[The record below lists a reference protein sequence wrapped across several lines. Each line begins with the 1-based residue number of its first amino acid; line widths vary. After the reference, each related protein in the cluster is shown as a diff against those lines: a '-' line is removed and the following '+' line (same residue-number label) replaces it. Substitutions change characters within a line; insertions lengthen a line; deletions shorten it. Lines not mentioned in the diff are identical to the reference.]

1 MAIAEIRTIMAP
13 LTNGHVVLPNS
24 AVAEGLSY
32 IAPDPFRDSP
42 PWLLGEIAWHG
53 WQVPVI
59 SYEQLIDESIGHIP
73 TSRARILI
81 IKTLGESTQ
90 VNYIGLVIQ
99 GLPKLKKVTPDTL
112 IEKQTEGLADTLFS
126 EVVIDNQQALI
137 PELGQLTHTVEEVAY
152 DNQQ

>member
-13 LTNGHVVLPNS
+13 LTDGYVVLPNS
-24 AVAEGLSY
+24 AVAEVLAYS
-32 IAPDPFRDSP
+32 APEPFKTSP
-42 PWLLGEIAWHG
+42 IWLLGEIAWHG

-59 SYEQLIDESIGHIP
+59 SYEQLIDENAGHIS

-99 GLPKLKKVTPDTL
+99 GLPKLKKVTAESL

-126 EVVIDNQQALI
+126 EVFIDNQIAMI
-137 PELGQLTHTVEEVAY
+137 PELANLTHTVEQAAY
-152 DNQQ
+152 DS

>member
-13 LTNGHVVLPNS
+13 LTDGYVVLPNS
-24 AVAEGLSY
+24 AVAEVLAYS
-32 IAPDPFRDSP
+32 APEPFKASP
-42 PWLLGEIAWHG
+42 IWLLGEIAWHG

-59 SYEQLIDESIGHIP
+59 SYEQLIDENAGHIS

-99 GLPKLKKVTPDTL
+99 GLPKLKKVTAESL
-112 IEKQTEGLADTLFS
+112 IEKQTEGLAETLFS
-126 EVVIDNQQALI
+126 EVLIDNEIAMI
-137 PELGQLTHTVEEVAY
+137 PELANLTHTVEQAAY
-152 DNQQ
+152 DS

>member
-1 MAIAEIRTIMAP
+1 MAVAEIRTIMAP
-13 LTNGHVVLPNS
+13 LTNSYVVLPNS
-24 AVAEGLSY
+24 AVAEVLAY
-32 IAPDPFRDSP
+32 TVPEPFKASP
-42 PWLLGEIAWHG
+42 IWLLGEIAWHG

-59 SYEQLIDESIGHIP
+59 SYEQLIDENAGHIS

-99 GLPKLKKVTPDTL
+99 GLPKLKKVTAESL

-126 EVVIDNQQALI
+126 EVLIESQVALI
-137 PELGQLTHTVEEVAY
+137 PDLASLTHTVEQAAY
-152 DNQQ
+152 EN

>member
-13 LTNGHVVLPNS
+13 LTDGYVVLPNS
-24 AVAEGLSY
+24 AVAEVLAYS
-32 IAPDPFRDSP
+32 APEPFKASP
-42 PWLLGEIAWHG
+42 IWLLGEIAWHG

-59 SYEQLIDESIGHIP
+59 SYEQLIDENAGHIS
-73 TSRARILI
+73 TSRARILL

-99 GLPKLKKVTPDTL
+99 GLPKLKKVTAESL

-126 EVVIDNQQALI
+126 KVFIDSQVAMI
-137 PELGQLTHTVEEVAY
+137 PELANLTHTVEQAAY
-152 DNQQ
+152 DS